1 MVVAHPTSPVSRV
14 KLDTLAVFTDF
25 SAGANTALKC
35 AAEIA
40 RRFKAGMVLAHA
52 YNPIPAFVTAEAAME
67 FEPLDD
73 MRQSTQNRLL
83 EQTEASFLQ
92 GVNCTTLLT
101 MGDATDL
108 LEELKDTDLIV
119 VGTAG
124 ERGLTKATIGS
135 TAEKLFRTSTLPVL
149 TVGPRCLCTGE
160 QGSHIKTVLYS
171 TDFSAGAEL
180 ALPYAL
186 FFAGEHGAELILL
199 HVKDDKDVPFTF
211 DRAMASEEPLDK
223 LRGLVL
229 EGAGLQGNP
238 TCTVGFGRP
247 DAVILSE
254 ASARKADLIVMGAR
268 GTGALTSIVSHFG
281 GGTAYQV
288 AADAFC
294 PVLTIRI

>member
-1 MVVAHPTSPVSRV
+1 MVAPHPISHVSHV
-14 KLDTLAVFTDF
+14 KLDSLAVFTDF

-40 RRFKAGMVLAHA
+40 RRFMAGMVLAHA
-52 YNPIPAFVTAEAAME
+52 YNPTPAFVTAEAAME

-180 ALPYAL
+180 TLPYAL
-186 FFAGEHGAELILL
+186 LFA
-199 HVKDDKDVPFTF
+199 
-211 DRAMASEEPLDK
+211 EE
-223 LRGLVL
+223 
-229 EGAGLQGNP
+229 
-238 TCTVGFGRP
+238 
-247 DAVILSE
+247 
-254 ASARKADLIVMGAR
+254 
-268 GTGALTSIVSHFG
+268 
-281 GGTAYQV
+281 
-288 AADAFC
+288 
-294 PVLTIRI
+294 